1 MGRKSRIQNGKYVIP
16 RELKRII
23 KKEALAK
30 SLEDRISR
38 LPRAFRHQ
46 DSQIKPNIVDNRHE
60 IQQEIQIEIQQDI
73 QQEIQQE
80 IQREIQQEIQQKL
93 VILLINQNS
102 VILVNIYLIKY

>member
-73 QQEIQQE
+73 QQEIQ
-80 IQREIQQEIQQKL
+80 REIQQEIQQKL

-102 VILVNIYLIKY
+102 FILVNIYLIKY